1 MVMPKK
7 LSKIISGEPELRD
20 GNQKPEP
27 RSWQM
32 SHLPKPST
40 DEIAD
45 LFNIMTAWLNER
57 SWSPSLTSNR
67 ETIFEYAERHGF
79 SGAIGAMAIANRV
92 KSDRLAQWGKSRY
105 FSNCLHHEKSMA
117 VCRKMQKK
125 AIEIQAPF
133 TVIKGPALNKNVYR
147 DAGVRSHSDIDVLVS
162 SRSDALRLILSLNL
176 KEKRNSRRK
185 GLGKRFIQPGRLHV
199 MYQGWEIEFM
209 HPIPW
214 PCDPMFEVLNRHRN
228 RLLRIPDS
236 ASILSTPDP
245 DMHLLL
251 LIAHTSIHICF
262 RLIWF
267 LDIVVMI
274 RRYRD
279 VIDFDWIEKE
289 IDRMQ
294 LRNMAACIT
303 RFCRIYLDSGIHEIK
318 HRQEG
323 WNTPMQQAI
332 TSVGQIQGAISV
344 YHTEGWRRY
353 FAPVLSF
360 TRFFL
365 ITDAGRQFSKSPSNA
380 RKWLVNRTMNAL
392 RWKSMRLHRLLDGVL
407 VVISL
412 VIPPI
417 FRIYLSG
424 QQSALT
430 KAAPHPAA
438 SRRTVCQ
445 KDRN

>member
-1 MVMPKK
+1 MPKK

-236 ASILSTPDP
+236 ASILSTP
-245 DMHLLL
+245 
-251 LIAHTSIHICF
+251 
-262 RLIWF
+262 
-267 LDIVVMI
+267 
-274 RRYRD
+274 
-279 VIDFDWIEKE
+279 EE